1 MKYKILFILLF
12 VWLKVSAQP
21 TLQDTT
27 RLLVF
32 DPVKSWVTTMLDVK
46 TYVGAGGGGGTVT
59 NTGGALTLNA
69 LVLGAGTNDTK
80 VSTGLTTNGGSLLS
94 LGVNAT
100 TIGQLKL
107 FGNTSG
113 DVTIQPTAAAG
124 TATVQTLPATTGT
137 LVNRVTTGN
146 GVSAS
151 NSDGALSFTLGAI
164 TPTTVNGNTFTTGSS
179 TYTGTA
185 GQTYTFPTTT
195 ATIARTDAANT
206 FTGIQT
212 FSTPIA
218 AGSVATMTAT
228 VGGGVPTPPN
238 NTTTFLRGD
247 GTFAVPSG
255 GGGGGDLVDGGQSTG
270 ATVSYGT
277 TDAQA
282 AAIKTNSVERFSI
295 TGGASTGGAA
305 TLTNVT
311 ANTNTVQDVLTVRA
325 NSSGTAAASFGPGLL
340 FQGESSTTDNQNMVR
355 LSSIWTTATHASRTS
370 ALVYSDVS
378 SAGAI
383 TERFRFSPSAMTTA
397 VSYTL
402 GNSAN
407 SITIGGS
414 TGQVAVTSSNSTA
427 GSIYIYN
434 SLNTAA
440 AVGAI
445 SVGGALS
452 FTQTSATRNYMN
464 FDYGFAPTSGTAIH
478 NQLSFTGTINQSGGA
493 NGIVRGINLAHTM
506 TAAADYRAIEIADNL
521 ANAHGIYQTGALT
534 KNVFVGKTTFG
545 ATTSPTARLML
556 AAGTT
561 AATTAPAKLI
571 SGPLMTTAE
580 VGAVEFLTDAA
591 YLTTTTGTVR
601 RMLVGSKCARAT
613 GQTAAN
619 SSVATF
625 TTPAVDGTYEV
636 SGHITVTTSSAEAF
650 SLTVDY
656 TDESNTART
665 AIIPILRS
673 STGAWLSVT
682 LSVAGAVAYP
692 SATIPIR
699 CKASTAITIKTSG
712 TFTGC
717 TYNVEGC
724 IKQVN

>member
-27 RLLVF
+27 RMLVF

-59 NTGGALTLNA
+59 NTGGALTLNS

-113 DVTIQPTAAAG
+113 DVTIQPTATAG
-124 TATVQTLPATTGT
+124 TATVQTLPATSGT

-151 NSDGALSFTLGAI
+151 NTDGALSFTLGAI

-255 GGGGGDLVDGGQSTG
+255 GGGGGDLVNGGQSTG

-311 ANTNTVQDVLTVRA
+311 ANTNTVEDVLKIRA
-325 NSSGTAAASFGPGLL
+325 NSTGATAAGFGAGIL
-340 FQGESSTTDNQNMVR
+340 FQGESSTTDNRDMGAIQAVWQTN
-355 LSSIWTTATHASRTS
+355 TDASRTS
-370 ALVYSDVS
+370 QIVGRGVNNAVAISEFFRIGP
-378 SAGAI
+378 SAPTGAI
-383 TERFRFSPSAMTTA
+383 LLKLGGGTTTFA
-397 VSYTL
+397 NTGITSGVAFTI

-407 SITIGGS
+407 SITIGGG
-414 TGQVAVTSSNSTA
+414 TGQVTVTSSNSTA

-478 NQLSFTGTINQSGGA
+478 NQLSFTGTINQTGGA
-493 NGIVRGINLAHTM
+493 SGIVRGINLAHTM

-534 KNVFVGKTTFG
+534 KNVFVGKTAFG
-545 ATTSPTARLML
+545 S
-556 AAGTT
+556 
-561 AATTAPAKLI
+561 TTAPADAVTVTGNVKLLVAGNKLKI
-571 SGPLMTTAE
+571 ATGSNASIGTSTLVAGTVTVSTTA
-580 VGAVEFLTDAA
+580 VATGSHIVVCYDTPAGTLASGLSAPVASIVNGTSFVINS
-591 YLTTTTGTVR
+591 LTTAGVVNTLDTSTVR
-601 RMLVGSKCARAT
+601 WW
-613 GQTAAN
+613 
-619 SSVATF
+619 
-625 TTPAVDGTYEV
+625 
-636 SGHITVTTSSAEAF
+636 I
-650 SLTVDY
+650 
-656 TDESNTART
+656 
-665 AIIPILRS
+665 
-673 STGAWLSVT
+673 
-682 LSVAGAVAYP
+682 
-692 SATIPIR
+692 
-699 CKASTAITIKTSG
+699 
-712 TFTGC
+712 
-717 TYNVEGC
+717 
-724 IKQVN
+724 VN